1 MDIRAL
7 PLTQERIKKRV
18 EVDHST
24 GCWNWSGVLHK
35 QGYGMIRSGRTQ
47 HLTHRASY
55 TVFKGD
61 IPQGMFVC
69 HRCDNRRC
77 VNPDHLFLGTVQDNQ
92 LDMKNKGRSVFGER
106 CSTAKLK
113 EADVLKILSMKNSG
127 MTGRAIA
134 KAFNVSPSLVC
145 MIAKGKVWQRTVGV
159 A

>member
-1 MDIRAL
+1 MDVRAL

-18 EVDHST
+18 EIDHST

-35 QGYGMIRSGRTQ
+35 QGYGMIRSNRIH
-47 HLTHRASY
+47 HLTHRVSY

-69 HRCDNRRC
+69 HHCDNRRC
-77 VNPDHLFLGTVQDNQ
+77 VNPEHLFLGTVQDNQ
-92 LDMKNKGRSVFGER
+92 LDMKNKNRSIFGER

-113 EADVLKILSMKNSG
+113 EANVLEILAMKKSG
-127 MTGRAIA
+127 KTGREVA

-145 MIAKGKVWQRTVGV
+145 MIAKGKVWQRTVG
-159 A
+159 AA